1 VTTAIYMKHQWRCS
15 KRPMLDNLKGTDM
28 ADKTI
33 VDADYASLTR
43 EEKEVEIKKQNIAH
57 KSRLELAVE
66 QYVDNMSLSE
76 MTEYIQHS
84 VLDHYTN
91 ECNDDEVESFI
102 VSMYDY

>member
-1 VTTAIYMKHQWRCS
+1 M
-15 KRPMLDNLKGTDM
+15 
-28 ADKTI
+28 
-33 VDADYASLTR
+33 
-43 EEKEVEIKKQNIAH
+43 EVET

-66 QYVDNMSLSE
+66 LYVDDMSLSE

-102 VSMYDY
+102 VSMYDH